1 VGTLK
6 QVRRR
11 WATLG
16 VFIGVLLILWVYVS
30 WPKQDVTQADSSTF
44 FRVTPVEN
52 APTWGENP
60 VAFYVQETMAGMS
73 LEQKIRSLLIVNQ
86 PGQDIGSLQAF
97 VESNQLGG
105 FILMGSNIPGTP
117 EELSFLTAALRGQP
131 ELPRLIA
138 IDEEGGEVKRLPYD
152 GYPGANTLRN
162 EPPLATSEAFSSRAQ
177 LLHSV
182 GVNLNFGIVA
192 DVSSDPNSFIYGRSF
207 GSDGNSAGERVSA
220 AVEAENSRVLST
232 LKHFPGHGSAPGD
245 SHVGI
250 PTSAYDFSLWQQT
263 DAVPFADGIAAG
275 NPLVMFGHLSF
286 PAIDSQP
293 SSLSPIWH
301 NILREDLGFRG
312 VTITDDMTML
322 ESSGI
327 AQYAD
332 PAHNAVLAIIA
343 GNDLL
348 LYVPSVNFDIGT
360 VVTAVM
366 NAVSTGVID
375 QEQVDESVS
384 RVLTLRRELYPEAH
398 SWIPPCDERCLMW
411 VTY

>member
-1 VGTLK
+1 
-6 QVRRR
+6 
-11 WATLG
+11 
-16 VFIGVLLILWVYVS
+16 
-30 WPKQDVTQADSSTF
+30 
-44 FRVTPVEN
+44 
-52 APTWGENP
+52 
-60 VAFYVQETMAGMS
+60 
-73 LEQKIRSLLIVNQ
+73 
-86 PGQDIGSLQAF
+86 
-97 VESNQLGG
+97 
-105 FILMGSNIPGTP
+105 
-117 EELSFLTAALRGQP
+117 
-131 ELPRLIA
+131 
-138 IDEEGGEVKRLPYD
+138 
-152 GYPGANTLRN
+152 
-162 EPPLATSEAFSSRAQ
+162 
-177 LLHSV
+177 
-182 GVNLNFGIVA
+182 
-192 DVSSDPNSFIYGRSF
+192 
-207 GSDGNSAGERVSA
+207 
-220 AVEAENSRVLST
+220 
-232 LKHFPGHGSAPGD
+232 
-245 SHVGI
+245 
-250 PTSAYDFSLWQQT
+250 
-263 DAVPFADGIAAG
+263 
-275 NPLVMFGHLSF
+275 MFGHLSF

-398 SWIPPCDERCLMW
+398 SWIPPCDERCLIW